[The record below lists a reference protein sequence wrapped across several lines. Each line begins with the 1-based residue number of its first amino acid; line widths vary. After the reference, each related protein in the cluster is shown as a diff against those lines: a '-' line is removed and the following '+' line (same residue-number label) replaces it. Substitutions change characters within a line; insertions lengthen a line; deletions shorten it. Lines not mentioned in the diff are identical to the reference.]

1 MSLIKVASLTHSYG
15 EREVLQDLNLSIG
28 RGEVFALIG
37 PTGAGKTTLLR
48 IINLLEV
55 PGAGEIYFDGK
66 HIPRSGKQRL
76 EIRRR
81 MSFIH
86 QKPQVFN
93 LSVYDNVA
101 CGLRWRGEQKNR
113 IAEKVGHILEM
124 VGLEGYKDR
133 NARTLSGGEAQ
144 RVALARSLVLEPEVL
159 LLDEPTANLDPV
171 SAAKVEQLISYIAGQ
186 RNTTMIMATHD
197 MPQGQQLADRIG
209 VLLDGRLVQTGN
221 ATDIFRSPQNKEVAH
236 FVGMENIME
245 GVISASNDGIA
256 TVNIGGNAIQAVSSH
271 PTGKEVY
278 ACIRPEDI
286 TLALSST
293 QSSARN
299 SFQAEVTRITT
310 MGPLSRVEIDCGFRL
325 VALVTKISAED
336 LNLQVG
342 REVYATFKATA
353 VHIMERVEKEV
364 VEKPVEVVGEAVEAP
379 EEAVPGTKKSQET

>member
-1 MSLIKVASLTHSYG
+1 MSLIEVVGLSHSYG
-15 EREVLQDLNLSIG
+15 EREVLKSLDLSIG

-48 IINLLEV
+48 IVDLLEV
-55 PGAGEIYFDGK
+55 PGVGEIYFDGK
-66 HIPRSGKQRL
+66 CIPRSGKQRL
-76 EIRRR
+76 EMRRR

-101 CGLRWRGEQKNR
+101 CGLRWRGEKKNR
-113 IAEKVGHILEM
+113 IAEKVDHVLEM
-124 VGLEGYKDR
+124 VGVEGYKNR

-171 SAAKVEQLISYIAGQ
+171 STGKIEQLISYIARQ

-197 MPQGQQLADRIG
+197 MSQGQQLADTIG
-209 VLLDGRLVQTGN
+209 VLLNGRLVQTGN
-221 ATDIFRSPQNKEVAH
+221 ATDIFRSPQNEEVAH
-236 FVGMENIME
+236 FVGMENIIE
-245 GVISASNDGIA
+245 GVIIANNDGIV
-256 TVNIGGNAIQAVSSH
+256 TVNIGGNAIQAVSGH
-271 PTGKEVY
+271 PAGKKVY

-286 TLALSST
+286 TLALSSI

-299 SFQAEVTRITT
+299 SFRAKVTQVTYL
-310 MGPLSRVEIDCGFRL
+310 GPLSRVEINCGFRL

-336 LNLQVG
+336 LNLQVD
-342 REVYATFKATA
+342 REVYATFKATG
-353 VHIMERVEKEV
+353 VHIMER
-364 VEKPVEVVGEAVEAP
+364 
-379 EEAVPGTKKSQET
+379 ETS

>member
-1 MSLIKVASLTHSYG
+1 MSLIEVTGLNHRYG
-15 EREVLQDLNLSIG
+15 EQAILENVNISVD
-28 RGEVFALIG
+28 RGKVFALIG
-37 PTGAGKTTLLR
+37 PTGAGKTTFLR
-48 IINLLEV
+48 IIDLLEV
-55 PGAGEIYFDGK
+55 PSAGEIYFDGK
-66 HIPRSGKQRL
+66 CIPRAGKQRL

-101 CGLRWRGEQKNR
+101 CGLRWRGEKKDK
-113 IAEKVGHILEM
+113 IAGKVDQILEM

-171 SAAKVEQLISYIAGQ
+171 STAKIEQLISYVARQ
-186 RNTTMIMATHD
+186 WDTTMIMATHD
-197 MPQGQQLADRIG
+197 MSQGQQLADRIG
-209 VLLDGRLVQTGN
+209 VLLDGRLVQIGN
-221 ATDIFRSPQNKEVAH
+221 ATDIFRSPQNEEVAH
-236 FVGMENIME
+236 FVGMENIIE
-245 GVISASNDGIA
+245 GIIVANNEGIA
-256 TVNIGGNAIQAVSSH
+256 TVNIGGNAIQAVSSY
-271 PTGKEVY
+271 PVGREVY

-299 SFQAEVTRITT
+299 SFQAEVTRVTT
-310 MGPLSRVEIDCGFRL
+310 LGPLSRVEIDCGFRL
-325 VALVTKISAED
+325 VALVTKISAEE

-342 REVYATFKATA
+342 GEVYATFKATG
-353 VHIMERVEKEV
+353 VHIMERK
-364 VEKPVEVVGEAVEAP
+364 
-379 EEAVPGTKKSQET
+379 TS

>member
-1 MSLIKVASLTHSYG
+1 MSLIEVTGLNHRYG
-15 EREVLQDLNLSIG
+15 ERAILENINLSVD
-28 RGEVFALIG
+28 RGEVLALIG

-48 IINLLEV
+48 IIDLLEI

-66 HIPRSGKQRL
+66 CIPRSGKQRL

-101 CGLRWRGEQKNR
+101 CGLGWRGEERNR
-113 IAEKVGHILEM
+113 IAGKVDHILEM
-124 VGLEGYKDR
+124 VGLKGYKNR

-171 SAAKVEQLISYIAGQ
+171 STAKIEQLISYVARQ

-197 MPQGQQLADRIG
+197 MSQGQQLADRIG

-221 ATDIFRSPQNKEVAH
+221 ATDIFRSPQNEEVAH
-236 FVGMENIME
+236 FVGMENIIE
-245 GVISASNDGIA
+245 GVIIANNEGIA
-256 TVNIGGNAIQAVSSH
+256 TVNIGGNAIQAVSNY
-271 PTGKEVY
+271 PAGKEVY

-299 SFQAEVTRITT
+299 SFQAKVTQVTFL
-310 MGPLSRVEIDCGFRL
+310 GPLSRVEINCGFRL
-325 VALVTKISAED
+325 VALVTKISAEE

-342 REVYATFKATA
+342 REVYATFKATG
-353 VHIMERVEKEV
+353 VYIMKR
-364 VEKPVEVVGEAVEAP
+364 EA
-379 EEAVPGTKKSQET
+379 S

>member
-1 MSLIKVASLTHSYG
+1 MKSFSPTLVEVVDLSHSYG
-15 EREVLQDLNLSIG
+15 EREVLQGLSLSIA

-48 IINLLEV
+48 IVDLLEV

-66 HIPRSGKQRL
+66 CVPRSGKQRL

-101 CGLRWRGEQKNR
+101 CGLRWRGEGKNG
-113 IAEKVGHILEM
+113 IAEKVDHILEM
-124 VGLEGYKDR
+124 VGLEGYKNR

-159 LLDEPTANLDPV
+159 LLDEPTANLDPI
-171 SAAKVEQLISYIAGQ
+171 STAKIEQLISCIARQ
-186 RNTTMIMATHD
+186 HNTTMIIATHD
-197 MPQGQQLADRIG
+197 MSQGQQLADRIG
-209 VLLDGRLVQTGN
+209 VLLDGRLVQIGN
-221 ATDIFRSPQNKEVAH
+221 VTDIFRSPQNEEVAH
-236 FVGMENIME
+236 FVGMENIIE
-245 GVISASNDGIA
+245 GVIRASNEGIVM
-256 TVNIGGNAIQAVSSH
+256 VNIGGNALQAVSNY
-271 PTGKEVY
+271 PVGKEVY

-299 SFQAEVTRITT
+299 SFQAKVTRVTT
-310 MGPLSRVEIDCGFRL
+310 LGPLSRVEINCGFRL
-325 VALVTKISAED
+325 VALVTKISTEE

-342 REVYATFKATA
+342 REVYATFKATG
-353 VHIMERVEKEV
+353 VHVMEKRIR
-364 VEKPVEVVGEAVEAP
+364 
-379 EEAVPGTKKSQET
+379 Q